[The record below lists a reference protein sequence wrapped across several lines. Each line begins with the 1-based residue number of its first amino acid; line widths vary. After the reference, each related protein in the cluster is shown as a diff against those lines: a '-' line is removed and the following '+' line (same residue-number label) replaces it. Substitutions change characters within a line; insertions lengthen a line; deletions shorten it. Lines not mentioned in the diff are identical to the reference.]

1 MQEELSRLSVM
12 GRLAISLSFL
22 IFFFRDQNLIQLHM
36 RFFCFF
42 FFSSPPFFLFSEVF
56 QMGDNSIQSSTLVAL
71 CNLKIISLYP
81 RMSEVGRALYE
92 VPVFQRIRLEAN
104 NDKALKPREAG

>member
-42 FFSSPPFFLFSEVF
+42 FCSPPFFLFSEVF
-56 QMGDNSIQSSTLVAL
+56 RMGDNSIQSSTLVAL
-71 CNLKIISLYP
+71 CNLEIISRCP
-81 RMSEVGRALYE
+81 RMSEVGNTLYE